1 MPVVI
6 SDEVLEKAGLTEQEA
21 RMELACRLFDIGKL
35 ALWPAA
41 QLAGMSRV
49 EFEGTLMSREIPI
62 YRPTLEDLE
71 HDVATLKRLGRHP

>member
-21 RMELACRLFDIGKL
+21 RVELACRLFDIGKL

-41 QLAGMSRV
+41 RLAGMSRV
-49 EFEGTLMSREIPI
+49 EFEGALASREISI
-62 YRPTLEDLE
+62 CRPTLEDLE
-71 HDVATLKRLGRHP
+71 KDVATLKRLGRLP